1 MVKLKFKFGC
11 IGYLIGSLMA
21 FTACDGWELM
31 HRATP
36 DKDFAFATGLGV
48 GIFFASFMTI
58 ALLMMIVDLGGDK

>member
-1 MVKLKFKFGC
+1 MVKLKFGC

-36 DKDFAFATGLGV
+36 DRDYAFATGLGL
-48 GIFFASFMTI
+48 GIFFTSFMVI
-58 ALLMMIVDLGGDK
+58 MSLIVLLDLGDGK